1 MLVGTGRANQF
12 EIALS
17 RPLAKIG
24 GESFGQPRPR
34 TAAVVDLA
42 PVTLAGG
49 HSFETDLIEIAG
61 GSSVTHGGDAT
72 RVVVDAE
79 DWARLAPDLIVVMTS
94 RPMNESERNSA
105 LTLLPLE
112 NEVFFFRFDAESFW
126 LDAPAETAQRFR
138 GLIAARSRALDL
150 NRPPSEKE
158 HN

>member
-1 MLVGTGRANQF
+1 MG
-12 EIALS
+12 
-17 RPLAKIG
+17 
-24 GESFGQPRPR
+24 
-34 TAAVVDLA
+34 
-42 PVTLAGG
+42 
-49 HSFETDLIEIAG
+49 
-61 GSSVTHGGDAT
+61 AT